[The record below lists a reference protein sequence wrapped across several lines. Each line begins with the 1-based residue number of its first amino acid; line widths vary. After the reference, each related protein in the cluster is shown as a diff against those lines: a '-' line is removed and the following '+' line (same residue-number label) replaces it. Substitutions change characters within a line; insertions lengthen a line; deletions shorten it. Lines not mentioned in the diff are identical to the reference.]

1 LSLVGGGRG
10 DGGGGLL
17 ETLKWLIFRK
27 WDKNWIKEKKD
38 TALFTCPHCGKRT
51 AKFSYNAEQG
61 KCQNRK
67 CPGKELLLTD
77 WLGFHQIMARDSAP
91 DQVPNGYMIIHETL
105 LLFSIIRYFWEN
117 DRERLHDCLFI
128 KDGPLYLM
136 REHKKLIP
144 PKRSFLQYAY
154 DNGYNINLVR
164 QEKSGRFY
172 EHLQMI
178 GPDAP
183 PTNDDNDVQT
193 HVFIPSEVYIEEEIQ
208 QRPKNILWMY
218 GEAHNYG
225 AKLFVKYNKYES
237 MVLNIP
243 TGEYKL
249 NPNYSDLIGA
259 DDILTTLQ
267 SILDYRHQGALMP
280 IEFTH
285 DKSSISDHAARH
297 ILQTYTQNLCR
308 GGASGQ

>member
-1 LSLVGGGRG
+1 
-10 DGGGGLL
+10 
-17 ETLKWLIFRK
+17 
-27 WDKNWIKEKKD
+27 
-38 TALFTCPHCGKRT
+38 
-51 AKFSYNAEQG
+51 
-61 KCQNRK
+61 
-67 CPGKELLLTD
+67 
-77 WLGFHQIMARDSAP
+77 M
-91 DQVPNGYMIIHETL
+91 
-105 LLFSIIRYFWEN
+105 
-117 DRERLHDCLFI
+117 RER
-128 KDGPLYLM
+128 
-136 REHKKLIP
+136 KKLIP

-154 DNGYNINLVR
+154 DNGYNINLVG

-183 PTNDDNDVQT
+183 PDTDDDVQKP

-249 NPNYSDLIGA
+249 NSNYSDLI
-259 DDILTTLQ
+259 
-267 SILDYRHQGALMP
+267 
-280 IEFTH
+280 
-285 DKSSISDHAARH
+285 DKMIYLSHYNR
-297 ILQTYTQNLCR
+297 C
-308 GGASGQ
+308 